1 LDKVKIQLVFKKE
14 GAMKTNISQKD
25 PLCLLLEDLQLNY
38 GRDNSLDIVAV
49 KSSLVQS
56 SSSLRY
62 AKGQSRRYR
71 EYFNDI
77 FDYVIAEY
85 ERTELTGGLC
95 STDFMLD
102 LELKESI
109 KQSMLEEF
117 LDDLAHVPKYVAI
130 IGVIHRAI
138 GIVRMA
144 DDCSTYV
151 NHVGSK
157 DFHDL
162 EDKVCDYVAKKEQI
176 RDEAFGRKI
185 Y

>member
-1 LDKVKIQLVFKKE
+1 
-14 GAMKTNISQKD
+14 MKTNISQKD
-25 PLCLLLEDLQLNY
+25 PLYLLLEDLQLNY
-38 GRDNSLDIVAV
+38 GANKILDIDAI
-49 KSSLVQS
+49 KGNLAQF

-62 AKGQSRRYR
+62 AKRQSRHYR
-71 EYFNDI
+71 DYFNDI
-77 FDYVIAEY
+77 FDYMIAEY
-85 ERTELTGGLC
+85 ERTELTGGLHP
-95 STDFMLD
+95 TDFMLD
-102 LELKESI
+102 SELKESI
-109 KQSMLEEF
+109 RQSMFKEF
-117 LDDLAHVPKYVAI
+117 LGDLANVPKYVAI

-151 NHVGSK
+151 NHDGSK
-157 DFHDL
+157 DFNGL